1 MSPVHCAANTSTDS
15 ITERLPVKPGVVR
28 RHPLAVAL
36 RQDDDTQ
43 RGVRSRHHALHRQ
56 RHQCQALRTD
66 LRERLGFNSS
76 RLTARIGSAERNL
89 SPVDSPI

>member
-1 MSPVHCAANTSTDS
+1 M
-15 ITERLPVKPGVVR
+15 TERLPVKPGVVR

-66 LRERLGFNSS
+66 LRERLVFNPSC
-76 RLTARIGSAERNL
+76 LTARIGSAERNL
-89 SPVDSPI
+89 SLIDRPI